1 MITQHTSAAPD
12 HINNGATFALLYYE
26 PDDVIIMGVF
36 PQHYWKWEELWQTF
50 CYIQ

>member
-36 PQHYWKWEELWQTF
+36 PQHYWK
-50 CYIQ
+50 